1 MTKNIFEISASLLQM
16 LIWTWF
22 ITKFLGFKKE
32 RKTNKIYFCAV
43 WITAFIQIYFINQF
57 VLYDGMLTGMIALTY
72 FIYARRFLKGGYRY
86 QLFSILFSTA
96 ILFTISSVVIFVT
109 SYIFNVT
116 TESLIENFTY
126 KRVVI
131 VCLCRVLE
139 YFVYKAVIKINAEY
153 KLTEKKWILFTAMPL
168 LTWVGI
174 TIIMKTTIQSRSI
187 MPQMFYL
194 SLIMVVI
201 NIITIFFMYKIKQD
215 METKQDYELL
225 KLQYDNIKNMEA
237 NMKALYDNTYSVK
250 HDLEKHF
257 LAIRAMA
264 DNKKYDEIN
273 KYIENV
279 LDKKLNAVQKVVF
292 TDTDVFNAVINT
304 KLELCKQ
311 KGIFPSVNISNDAVN
326 FIKISDM
333 AVLFGNIFDN
343 AIEAAEKTKEKIII
357 LNIQLQREYVSIYIE
372 NSFNADFS
380 DISLKTTKNGQAK
393 HGFGTKIV
401 RKIIEENNGMIQ
413 YFVNNSGM
421 FCCDI
426 LYRKC
431 K

>member
-1 MTKNIFEISASLLQM
+1 
-16 LIWTWF
+16 
-22 ITKFLGFKKE
+22 
-32 RKTNKIYFCAV
+32 
-43 WITAFIQIYFINQF
+43 
-57 VLYDGMLTGMIALTY
+57 
-72 FIYARRFLKGGYRY
+72 
-86 QLFSILFSTA
+86 
-96 ILFTISSVVIFVT
+96 
-109 SYIFNVT
+109 
-116 TESLIENFTY
+116 
-126 KRVVI
+126 
-131 VCLCRVLE
+131 
-139 YFVYKAVIKINAEY
+139 
-153 KLTEKKWILFTAMPL
+153 
-168 LTWVGI
+168 
-174 TIIMKTTIQSRSI
+174 

-311 KGIFPSVNISNDAVN
+311 KGIFPSVNISNEAVN

-380 DISLKTTKNGQAK
+380 DINLKTTKNGQAR

-401 RKIIEENNGMIQ
+401 RKIVEENNGMIQ

>member
-1 MTKNIFEISASLLQM
+1 MPGKQN
-16 LIWTWF
+16 
-22 ITKFLGFKKE
+22 
-32 RKTNKIYFCAV
+32 
-43 WITAFIQIYFINQF
+43 
-57 VLYDGMLTGMIALTY
+57 
-72 FIYARRFLKGGYRY
+72 
-86 QLFSILFSTA
+86 
-96 ILFTISSVVIFVT
+96 
-109 SYIFNVT
+109 
-116 TESLIENFTY
+116 
-126 KRVVI
+126 
-131 VCLCRVLE
+131 RVLD
-139 YFVYKAVIKINAEY
+139 YGALKINAEY
-153 KLTEKKWILFTAMPL
+153 KLTEKEWILFTAMPL